1 MSLVGRYTTPTH
13 IFTVPFDTGTISMMA
28 VIYKQGGNVVLVKDL
43 EDCTLGDKTVSCT
56 LTEEETSLF
65 KPNPQVQIQLRV
77 GIGNA
82 RLNSNIL
89 NVSVADVLKDGLL
102 DDIAGGDT
110 KLFFRLHSN
119 PLKTSFKP
127 LLHLRH
133 LLLQL
138 HSAAWLA

>member
-82 RLNSNIL
+82 RLLPES
-89 NVSVADVLKDGLL
+89 SFTRQTAQGRQEPP
-102 DDIAGGDT
+102 T
-110 KLFFRLHSN
+110 
-119 PLKTSFKP
+119 TSRKSPRKP
-127 LLHLRH
+127 FL
-133 LLLQL
+133 
-138 HSAAWLA
+138 

>member
-28 VIYKQGGNVVLVKDL
+28 VIYKQGGNVLLVKDL

-77 GIGNA
+77 GI
-82 RLNSNIL
+82 SYTINIQ
-89 NVSVADVLKDGLL
+89 
-102 DDIAGGDT
+102 
-110 KLFFRLHSN
+110 
-119 PLKTSFKP
+119 
-127 LLHLRH
+127 H
-133 LLLQL
+133 LLSLVKL
-138 HSAAWLA
+138 LNPRRIHRNVCL

>member
-1 MSLVGRYTTPTH
+1 MSLVGRYTTTTH

-110 KLFFRLHSN
+110 K
-119 PLKTSFKP
+119 
-127 LLHLRH
+127 
-133 LLLQL
+133 
-138 HSAAWLA
+138 